1 MQSSLNFPVAQW
13 CLLEVFIFLGSIFNE
28 NLMGEQQLA
37 WALNTTSP
45 QGQVTHNQSKKVLRE
60 RITGTG

>member
-1 MQSSLNFPVAQW
+1 
-13 CLLEVFIFLGSIFNE
+13 
-28 NLMGEQQLA
+28 MGEQQLA